1 MGHSSSHHPLEYS
14 PVVHTKSGPVR
25 GKTFNFHEKKID
37 GYMGIPYAEPPVGK
51 LRFQV
56 GFPIRNQK
64 VNITETSTG
73 AAVDR
78 DKGLLEFW
86 TQMPTI

>member
-1 MGHSSSHHPLEYS
+1 
-14 PVVHTKSGPVR
+14 
-25 GKTFNFHEKKID
+25 
-37 GYMGIPYAEPPVGK
+37 MGIPYAEPPVGK